1 MEKHLLPKALHFWK
15 KKSHT
20 FHPTDWS
27 TVTVSCWLEKKT
39 YPKQA
44 EPSNDEPTNAK
55 SLFQFPEKKKHR
67 RTSIFWRLGLF
78 FGGKKPP
85 NLRNINFQQEKHLDL
100 LGLNIRLS
108 CLVVNLNFRLF
119 IPSNSQGFEM
129 GAKCSSGYE
138 LGEILL
144 RCVVPVFSPKT
155 QAIPCGGEG
164 VGQKNFEQSAL
175 FSRNLVEKTNWNFQ
189 KNMNSQWIDHSIVF
203 ED

>member
-1 MEKHLLPKALHFWK
+1 MEKHLLPKPCPSGKKLTHLIQRIDPQSQWVVGWWK
-15 KKSHT
+15 KNIPKTSRT
-20 FHPTDWS
+20 IKWRTNQRQVPFSIPP
-27 TVTVSCWLEKKT
+27 KKRNT
-39 YPKQA
+39 GAPVFLA
-44 EPSNDEPTNAK
+44 FGFVF
-55 SLFQFPEKKKHR
+55 L
-67 RTSIFWRLGLF
+67 
-78 FGGKKPP
+78 GGKSP
-85 NLRNINFQQEKHLDL
+85 NLRNINFQPKKTSL

-164 VGQKNFEQSAL
+164 VGQKNFDQSAL

>member
-1 MEKHLLPKALHFWK
+1 
-15 KKSHT
+15 
-20 FHPTDWS
+20 
-27 TVTVSCWLEKKT
+27 
-39 YPKQA
+39 
-44 EPSNDEPTNAK
+44 
-55 SLFQFPEKKKHR
+55 
-67 RTSIFWRLGLF
+67 
-78 FGGKKPP
+78 
-85 NLRNINFQQEKHLDL
+85 
-100 LGLNIRLS
+100 
-108 CLVVNLNFRLF
+108 
-119 IPSNSQGFEM
+119 M

-164 VGQKNFEQSAL
+164 VGQKNFDQSAL